1 MKRIVQERLNNLAQ
15 LKYLSRWIVFGADLV
30 TAVSVSLFTIIL
42 LFQMQRSLRE
52 RDAYEAEVARQNAEQ
67 LRSSLDQK
75 VTLSMS
81 VVSDRL
87 QQVSRSL
94 GTLQSLSQNVGDLKK
109 VMGNVKNRGIWG
121 EMQFRR
127 RSNRCWRN

>member
-1 MKRIVQERLNNLAQ
+1 MELLLLA
-15 LKYLSRWIVFGADLV
+15 LLLGAL
-30 TAVSVSLFTIIL
+30 LFTIIL

-94 GTLQSLSQNVGDLKK
+94 GTLQSLSQTVGDLKK
-109 VMGNVKNRGIWG
+109 VMGNVKIAAFGVKCSWRACLAI
-121 EMQFRR
+121 
-127 RSNRCWRN
+127 CWPLISMERM